1 MPFPINLEALLAAG
15 YEYSHVEKCSVCG
28 LEVEV
33 YTTPGKRTIAM
44 EPMPSYESQAVRHY
58 ERCAQL
64 PAAKDLLL
72 KAGYK
77 FLDRPACAVCKRAV
91 ERYESP
97 SGVIL
102 ILNPMMGDDWPV
114 MHHKCNIAVAKE
126 RSSGNL
132 QDATGRIRNSG
143 DDGGLVSP
151 KTGLARVHDTG
162 QKGTLHAERS
172 ALLSDG
178 RCDAGGPQIQLHGVN
193 DPNHQLIAVGWDDGK
208 LVCQFKT
215 AKWSYAGVPEAEF
228 LKLRRVPYAYSIFTK
243 NIKGK
248 YPGMKME

>member
-1 MPFPINLEALLAAG
+1 MAFPSNLETFLAAG
-15 YEYSHVEKCSVCG
+15 YEYSRVEKCSVCG

-44 EPMPSYESQAVRHY
+44 EPMPSYESPAVRHY
-58 ERCAQL
+58 ERCAEL
-64 PAAKDLLL
+64 PTAKDLLL

-77 FLDRPACAVCKRAV
+77 FLDRPACVVCKRAV

-97 SGVIL
+97 SGVVL

-114 MHHKCNIAVAKE
+114 MHHRCNIAVAKE

-132 QDATGRIRNSG
+132 QDAKGRIRNSG

-151 KTGLARVHDTG
+151 KTGVARVHGTG

-172 ALLSDG
+172 PLLPDG

-208 LVCQFKT
+208 LVCQW
-215 AKWSYAGVPEAEF
+215 AKGKGFHTGVPEEKF
-228 LKLRRVPYAYSIFTK
+228 LTLRRVPWAYNYYVKT
-243 NIKGK
+243 IKGK
-248 YPGMKME
+248 FPYTKME